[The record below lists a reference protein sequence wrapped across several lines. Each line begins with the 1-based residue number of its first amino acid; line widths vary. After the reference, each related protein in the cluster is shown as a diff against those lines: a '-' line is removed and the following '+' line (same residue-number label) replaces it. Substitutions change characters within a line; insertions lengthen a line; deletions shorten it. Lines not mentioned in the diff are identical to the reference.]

1 MKLAK
6 VILFASNVLLSVCRP
21 SSSTGSSR
29 KTSRHDCTTVT
40 PSHPL
45 INIGLVVYTYQI
57 LAIAVGVVAGLVLQF
72 GADLSQV
79 IDT

>member
-21 SSSTGSSR
+21 SSSTGS
-29 KTSRHDCTTVT
+29 KTSRHDCTTAT

-45 INIGLVVYTYQI
+45 INTGLVLYTYQI